1 MKRGVFRIRPNFDID
16 AEKAMGDGAQTV
28 LVESFESQPGENG
41 AIHFHIETSFIPR
54 DVFREVGIT
63 LTPIPVSQS

>member
-1 MKRGVFRIRPNFDID
+1 
-16 AEKAMGDGAQTV
+16 MGDGARTV

-41 AIHFHIETSFIPR
+41 AIYFHIETSFIPR